1 MSIKNTLTA
10 IVLASAIGLSGCGRC
25 GGLSGCGRCGRKA
38 SENYIQGEVIERYGN
53 ITGLVESSGALFGN
67 ESVKVGNPNYV
78 MRVKTKQGVYT
89 IEVDAL
95 DTSGSS
101 GPQTIYSVAGATK
114 VGTNIRFPTKCYGRN
129 EKNQQ
134 AGFSS
139 SKVGMLDPDDIEILQ

>member
-25 GGLSGCGRCGRKA
+25 GRKA
-38 SENYIQGEVIERYGN
+38 PENYIQGEVIERYGN
-53 ITGLVESSGALFGN
+53 ITGLVESSGALFGALFGN

-78 MRVKTKQGVYT
+78 MRVKTEQGVYT